1 MRKRGRVSGVEMRKR
16 RQENVRSQITKST
29 TTPIIS
35 TAPSQQRQYLQ
46 ILADVGGEHGF
57 DALERV
63 LDGERAEEVDEPLG
77 VKEVGVDDGPLDVV
91 QIGVV
96 LEGAL
101 EQSRLFAE
109 LSHVGFV
116 VVREHLVAQDGV
128 RDLRRKR
135 RETH

>member
-1 MRKRGRVSGVEMRKR
+1 MRNWRKRKCSVS
-16 RQENVRSQITKST
+16 NHQIDHDPLVSK
-29 TTPIIS
+29 I
-35 TAPSQQRQYLQ
+35 QQPPTQYLQ

-63 LDGERAEEVDEPLG
+63 LDGEGAEEVDEPLG

-91 QIGVV
+91 QVGVV

-135 RETH
+135 TETH